1 MRLIIQKTVLHETCE
16 DAATKSHRLLAISN
30 LKKKKKKKGYQR
42 KAFQKVNNDCLS
54 LNPGSEGNLKSSL

>member
-30 LKKKKKKKGYQR
+30 LKKKRKKKATRERPFKR
-42 KAFQKVNNDCLS
+42 STMIVCL
-54 LNPGSEGNLKSSL
+54 